1 MHKKTF
7 QNIKRKAQFLL
18 YYKVS
23 QSSFMRSD
31 SRMDNNR
38 MHILVA
44 EDDPDDKL
52 LLKEAF
58 QEAGGANDLVFV
70 DNGQEL
76 IDHLLDSPRSALP
89 GLILLDLNMPK
100 KNGMEALKE
109 IKADPHLRKIPVIVL
124 TTSNMPEDINNTYG
138 YGVNAFINK
147 PTSYNGMVAIAR
159 IICDFWGTVVVLPK
173 A

>member
-1 MHKKTF
+1 
-7 QNIKRKAQFLL
+7 
-18 YYKVS
+18 
-23 QSSFMRSD
+23 
-31 SRMDNNR
+31 MDNNR
-38 MHILVA
+38 LHILVA

-76 IDHLLDSPRSALP
+76 IDRLLDSSYGLP
-89 GLILLDLNMPK
+89 GLILLDLNMPR

-124 TTSNMPEDINNTYG
+124 TTSKMPEDINSTYG

-159 IICDFWGTVVVLPK
+159 IICEFWGNVVALPG

>member
-1 MHKKTF
+1 
-7 QNIKRKAQFLL
+7 
-18 YYKVS
+18 
-23 QSSFMRSD
+23 MRSD
-31 SRMDNNR
+31 RKIEHHR

-58 QEAGGANDLVFV
+58 EEAGGDNRLVFV

-76 IDHLLDSPRSALP
+76 IDHLMDARQDALP

-109 IKADPHLRKIPVIVL
+109 IKADPNLRKIPVIVL
-124 TTSNMPEDINNTYG
+124 TTSKMPEDINNTYG
-138 YGVNAFINK
+138 HGVNCFINK

-159 IICDFWGTVVVLPK
+159 IICEFWGKVVVLPQ

>member
-1 MHKKTF
+1 
-7 QNIKRKAQFLL
+7 
-18 YYKVS
+18 
-23 QSSFMRSD
+23 MRSD
-31 SRMDNNR
+31 HQNR

-58 QEAGGANDLVFV
+58 EEAGGDNRLVFV

-76 IDHLLDSPRSALP
+76 IDHLMEAGKDSLP

-109 IKADPHLRKIPVIVL
+109 IKADPNLRKIPVIVL
-124 TTSNMPEDINNTYG
+124 TTSKMPEDINNTYG
-138 YGVNAFINK
+138 HGVNCFINK

-159 IICDFWGTVVVLPK
+159 IICEFWGNIVVLPQ

>member
-1 MHKKTF
+1 MLYFNAKQTF
-7 QNIKRKAQFLL
+7 
-18 YYKVS
+18 
-23 QSSFMRSD
+23 FMRSNG
-31 SRMDNNR
+31 RMDNR
-38 MHILVA
+38 IKILVA

-58 QEAGGANDLVFV
+58 HEAGGENHLVFV

-76 IDHLLDSPRSALP
+76 IDHLLDKQKALP

-124 TTSNMPEDINNTYG
+124 TTSKMPEDINSTYG
-138 YGVNAFINK
+138 YGVNCFINK

-159 IICDFWGTVVVLPK
+159 IICDFWGNVVVLPK